1 MQYTQIEI
9 IDEVLKEGG
18 DADAVLPGGKH
29 GPDWLVGRQGSLET
43 FVQPSQVIKTRLA
56 LQSHKLQGRHFLV
69 LLSNF

>member
-1 MQYTQIEI
+1 MQSKKEET

-18 DADAVLPGGKH
+18 DTDAVLPGGKY

-43 FVQPSQVIKTRLA
+43 FVQPSQVIKTILA
-56 LQSHKLQGRHFLV
+56 LQSHKLPGCHFLV